1 MNEEMSR
8 YQTLPPVNSEDDP
21 LLWWKDEALCLPIL
35 AGLEN
40 ISVPVGPVLDRNTYS
55 VKLVIELVI
64 YKLNCPQTLLTNLY
78 FWLEICYEN
87 LYFTYF
93 SLSCF
98 LLVEFCKCC
107 LNMQI
112 RISQFSQLLHEICLA
127 IIIQDISI
135 IPQH

>member
-8 YQTLPPVNSEDDP
+8 YQSLPPVNPEDDH
-21 LLWWKDEALCLPIL
+21 LLWWKDEALRLPIP

-40 ISVPVGPVLDRNTYS
+40 TSVPVGPVLYRNTYS
-55 VKLVIELVI
+55 VKLVKKLVI
-64 YKLNCPQTLLTNLY
+64 YKLNCPQTMSTNLY

-87 LYFTYF
+87 LYFTCF
-93 SLSCF
+93 SLNCF

-112 RISQFSQLLHEICLA
+112 HILQFLQLLHETCLA
-127 IIIQDISI
+127 IIAQDIFI
-135 IPQH
+135 IP